1 MFELRYREENMNLQS
16 KAELEGRQNVEMQTS
31 VKGIEGQLRHREEQL
46 SSLRREIEVLKG

>member
-1 MFELRYREENMNLQS
+1 MFELRYREENVNLQS